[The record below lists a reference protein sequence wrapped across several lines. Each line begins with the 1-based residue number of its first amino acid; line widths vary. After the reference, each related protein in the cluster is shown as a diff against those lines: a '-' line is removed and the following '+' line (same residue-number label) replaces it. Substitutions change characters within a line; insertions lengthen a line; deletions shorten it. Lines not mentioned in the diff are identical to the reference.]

1 MIIQPTI
8 KYLDFDRITNE
19 ISGNEAKIVEQIIC
33 EHIQNAYWDS
43 LIITLQKLRSK
54 EDWWINDYPYRSF
67 ETPYG
72 KYRIRICRVKNAS
85 TGKTERILPDFA
97 FPFTSLTA
105 AELFWINGDNVHIT
119 DLTSKTVGA
128 NRRRLLYLQNNLFQI
143 PRNPTSPEEKGQK
156 KEIDNITFIHSTT
169 SEKSNPESQEFRWG
183 KIRVRRIF

>member
-8 KYLDFDRITNE
+8 KYLDFDRITSE
-19 ISGNEAKIVEQIIC
+19 ISSNEAEITDQIIC
-33 EHIQNAYWDS
+33 EHIQNAYWES
-43 LIITLQKLRSK
+43 LIITLQKLRLK

-105 AELFWINGDNVHIT
+105 AELFWINGENVHIT

-143 PRNPTSPEEKGQK
+143 PGHPSLLEVQGQD
-156 KEIDNITFIHSTT
+156 KEIENKTFIHSST
-169 SEKSNPESQEFRWG
+169 SEKLNTEFQEFIWR

>member
-19 ISGNEAKIVEQIIC
+19 ISGNEAEIVEQIIS

-105 AELFWINGDNVHIT
+105 AELFWINGEDVHIT

-143 PRNPTSPEEKGQK
+143 PDDLSSLEVKSQD
-156 KEIDNITFIHSTT
+156 KEIVNKTFIHPTT
-169 SEKSNPESQEFRWG
+169 PEKINTESKEFIWR